1 MPSGE
6 EELQETRPQPGRA
19 VDAQQSEAERCQQ
32 QQDHDEQP
40 QLGGRSV
47 VEEDGHDDDGGE
59 DKEHQELAK
68 DLQDEL
74 LFIPG
79 LGEAKAN
86 GDKLSRHGKAEHQE
100 QDELDE
106 QQEGREDHEIAAILM
121 RHGDDD
127 HGPRFEAQ
135 WPQAVHGSPHL
146 SSEAFDAPEQPPKRR
161 PR

>member
-6 EELQETRPQPGRA
+6 EELQETRPQLGRA

-47 VEEDGHDDDGGE
+47 VEEDGHDNDGGE

-79 LGEAKAN
+79 LGDSLE
-86 GDKLSRHGKAEHQE
+86 KLKLMETSSQGTEKQSTKSKMSLMNSKRA
-100 QDELDE
+100 
-106 QQEGREDHEIAAILM
+106 GRIM
-121 RHGDDD
+121 R
-127 HGPRFEAQ
+127 
-135 WPQAVHGSPHL
+135 
-146 SSEAFDAPEQPPKRR
+146 
-161 PR
+161 